1 MIRSLQVVKS
11 EPEIPSNH
19 GSKLVWR
26 GGDGER
32 GAHWRG
38 QGTDVL
44 SSRRS
49 GPTQVVPSQ
58 GVLCELTL
66 ATES

>member
-32 GAHWRG
+32 GRA
-38 QGTDVL
+38 
-44 SSRRS
+44 
-49 GPTQVVPSQ
+49 
-58 GVLCELTL
+58 L
-66 ATES
+66 ARAGD